1 MYNLIQR
8 LKKSILCRQ
17 REMFVIV
24 ASVSEQTAT
33 GLRDG
38 SLVSADAES
47 LRDTAVVVGNSIK
60 ETRLFHI

>member
-1 MYNLIQR
+1 
-8 LKKSILCRQ
+8 
-17 REMFVIV
+17 MFVIV